1 MTSLAQR
8 AAVLAGDDLV
18 YLLPSRLL
26 VRTQLAIYWLFVVNQ
41 ISILFPCIA
50 SSFQSPLS
58 SLKFGEK
65 KKESEKRGSV
75 SQEKR
80 LAVFKNW
87 QMFQKKFQSIQSD
100 ILQKKEHTKEVKD
113 LQLQR
118 LLYCCHSNCI
128 QMLHSSIASSSF
140 PIQLPMAIQFNR
152 LGIKSIGI
160 QRSSTNLSNSTLRH
174 VRSLGN
180 TWAVPI
186 IAKFVIIFFIMMVK
200 LFLF

>member
-58 SLKFGEK
+58 SLKFEKKKEK

-152 LGIKSIGI
+152 LAIKSIGI

-180 TWAVPI
+180 TWAMPI
-186 IAKFVIIFFIMMVK
+186 IPNFVIIFFYNDS
-200 LFLF
+200 